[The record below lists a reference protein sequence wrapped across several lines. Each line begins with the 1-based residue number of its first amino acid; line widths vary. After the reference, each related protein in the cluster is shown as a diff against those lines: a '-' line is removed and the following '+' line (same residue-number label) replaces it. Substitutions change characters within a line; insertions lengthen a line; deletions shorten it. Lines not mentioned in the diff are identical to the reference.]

1 DGNVPAHQSDGF
13 RGPPRVHSLHD
24 AVVDHHFRHAFRV
37 ARSVSDR
44 SRAAGR
50 GAEEGVAAKG
60 QRIND
65 GFQITLK
72 RRKRK
77 VRDVPIGETKTA
89 TIVANELEPACE
101 ELPKLCPDR
110 IVPVVLEMSSP
121 GGGAYEW
128 HTAPYARYGKADAVR
143 SAAKCDALITG
154 NLRDP
159 LSRRRTRRRSFDS
172 LLHVGDESLGKMGC
186 PCLPLPAGRRDR

>member
-1 DGNVPAHQSDGF
+1 RAPLDLFLRQARNRLGGDFAYQPKCRASPLLAHDGNVPAHQSDGF

-50 GAEEGVAAKG
+50 GAEGGVAAKG
-60 QRIND
+60 QCIND

-89 TIVANELEPACE
+89 TVVANELEPACE
-101 ELPKLCPDR
+101 ELPKLRPDR

-121 GGGAYEW
+121 GRGAHEW
-128 HTAPYARYGKADAVR
+128 HTA
-143 SAAKCDALITG
+143 
-154 NLRDP
+154 
-159 LSRRRTRRRSFDS
+159 
-172 LLHVGDESLGKMGC
+172 
-186 PCLPLPAGRRDR
+186 